1 MKNLAYA
8 IRPLALDMLATL
20 FFAGVFAL
28 TKNLYLAT
36 GIGIAIGV
44 FQLAFLLLRKR
55 KIAALQ
61 WASFG
66 LVVVMGAAAII
77 TNDPRFV
84 MIKPTVIYI
93 VVAASMLQPGWMIR
107 YVPPSG
113 LEHLPR
119 SLIVGAGYAWAG
131 LMALTAAFNL
141 YFAFGTSVAVWGA
154 FLAIFPMASKH
165 QRRENQARRLRHPLC
180 DVSLHRHPQRP
191 GRCQLRAGARG
202 GLSLTLRVRRRPF
215 RGGAAPGR
223 LLPLIQSH

>member
-36 GIGIAIGV
+36 GVGIAIGV
-44 FQLAFLLLRKR
+44 GQIAFLLLRRR

-61 WASFG
+61 YASVG
-66 LVVVMGAAAII
+66 LVIVMGGAAIL

-93 VVAASMLQPGWMIR
+93 VVAASMLQPGWMMR
-107 YVPPSG
+107 YVPPAA

-119 SLIVGAGYAWAG
+119 SLIVGAGYAWAA
-131 LMALTAAFNL
+131 LMALTALLNL
-141 YFAFGTSVAVWGA
+141 YFAFETSVAVWGA
-154 FLAIFPMASKH
+154 FLAIFPLASKGVAFAIH
-165 QRRENQARRLRHPLC
+165 YVTFRFIAIRNA
-180 DVSLHRHPQRP
+180 
-191 GRCQLRAGARG
+191 RAGVSFA
-202 GLSLTLRVRRRPF
+202 P
-215 RGGAAPGR
+215 AAATV
-223 LLPLIQSH
+223 